1 MSGTSNDSSPAAD
14 GGTTSPASQWLHPR
28 RKRFWV
34 ALLLLVYTFGGF
46 FAVPL
51 LVERLVTGA
60 IRDTL
65 DRTATIDRVRFNPY
79 VLSLEINGFSL
90 ADQDGLPIA
99 AFDGLFV
106 NFQLSSLFRWAWT
119 FREIRL
125 DAPVLRLERF
135 APGDSRLTRLLAEL
149 EARAAAD
156 AAEPS
161 TPAEWPRLLVHDLA
175 LNAGEVHFRDQV
187 PTDPVE
193 LILGPATVSVQEL
206 NTLPDRFGRQTVEI
220 RLPDDAR
227 LSWQGSISLGP
238 LQSEGKLALENS
250 PLHQTI
256 AYLKAVMPLESM
268 QAYLSLRT
276 DYRIAELEDGSLDV
290 ELSDIEAD
298 LTSLSVRGLT
308 PSTDFLVL
316 PALTARGGALRFPER
331 ELTLARVELSNPEL
345 TAWLTGDGEL
355 SLAAL
360 ANGGPAAPAG
370 DSGPDPAAGTG
381 APDWRMRL
389 EAFRIAG
396 GRVGFTD
403 NSVDPPAVVDFQDL
417 ELGVTG
423 ISNDAEAAFPVE
435 LSGALAAGGGF
446 RFGGQVTALP
456 ALTASGTATVREIPL
471 PLAQPYVQQRLRIRL
486 EEGVL
491 DSTADLTLLQGGDVN
506 AAGELTVSGLRV
518 SDLREN
524 EPLLNWQTLHID
536 RFEADP
542 AAGTVALSIV
552 KFDQPFARV
561 VINEDLTTNLSGLP
575 VPAEPAGDDQ
585 EATPA
590 EEPRPALVIS
600 NILVED
606 GSLDFSDF
614 SLPLPFATQVRGLD
628 GRVTTIDT
636 ASAEPALISLE
647 GQVDDYGLARIE
659 GTMDPMDP
667 IRHTD
672 VSLEFRN
679 LLMANLSPYTAQFAG
694 REIAAGKLDLDLQYR
709 IDAGQ
714 LQGANDIVMSDL
726 VLGDAV
732 DIPDAASL
740 PLGLAV
746 ALLKDANGVIDIDL
760 PVEGDVNDPEFGI
773 GGVIWQA
780 ISGLITKVVSAPFR
794 LLGSLVGIE
803 SEDLGQFQF
812 LAGRHD
818 LTPPELEKV
827 LQLRQ
832 ALQQRPELT
841 VAVAGAF
848 DPAVD
853 IPALQ
858 YQRLRSTVMERVGQE
873 HAAGEDELR
882 MLIDEVRVV
891 LEAIHVERFPEV
903 PLEGLKAAH
912 RAPPEGDPEAEPV
925 LDELAYAADLRDRL
939 LAAEEITTQD
949 LETLA
954 NARAEAVRAAFLD
967 QADFEPARIAR
978 EAPAAVESED
988 GEWVVMEL
996 GVAAD

>member
-1 MSGTSNDSSPAAD
+1 V
-14 GGTTSPASQWLHPR
+14 SPASHWLHPR

-34 ALLLLVYTFGGF
+34 AALLLVYTLGGF

-51 LVERLVTGA
+51 LVERLLTAAV
-60 IRDTL
+60 RDNL
-65 DRTATIDRVRFNPY
+65 HREASIERVRFNPY
-79 VLSLEINGFSL
+79 VLSLEISGFELMDS
-90 ADQDGLPIA
+90 DGAQLI
-99 AFDGLFV
+99 AFDRLFV

-119 FREIRL
+119 YREVRL
-125 DAPVLRLERF
+125 EGARLRFERF
-135 APGDSRLTRLLAEL
+135 APGDSRLSRLLAGL
-149 EARAAAD
+149 EADTGPAVADPPGSAAL
-156 AAEPS
+156 
-161 TPAEWPRLLVHDLA
+161 PRLLIHDLS
-175 LNAGEVHFRDQV
+175 LSDGVVLVRDNV
-187 PTDPVE
+187 PAEPVE
-193 LILGPATVSVQEL
+193 LTLGPITGSVQEL
-206 NTLPDRFGRQTVEI
+206 NTLPDRFGRQAVEI

-238 LQSEGKLALENS
+238 LHSEGKLALENS

-276 DYRIAELEDGSLDV
+276 DYRIVELEDGSVDLELD
-290 ELSDIEAD
+290 SIEAD
-298 LTSLSVRGLT
+298 LTELAVAGLT
-308 PSTDFLVL
+308 PPTKFLVL

-331 ELTLARVELSNPEL
+331 ELTVASVELSNPEM

-360 ANGGPAAPAG
+360 ANAEAAAPGG
-370 DSGPDPAAGTG
+370 DSGSVIAAEPE

-389 EAFRIAG
+389 DAFRIAG

-403 NSVDPPAVVDFQDL
+403 NSVEPAAVVDFQDL

-423 ISNDAEAAFPVE
+423 ISNEAEAVFPVE

-446 RFGGQVTALP
+446 RFDGQVTALP
-456 ALTASGTATVREIPL
+456 ALTASGTATVHEIPL
-471 PLAQPYVQQRLRIRL
+471 PLAQPYVQQGLRIQL

-491 DSTADLTLLQGGDVN
+491 DSTTDVTVLQGGAVT
-506 AAGELTVSGLRV
+506 AAGELTISGLRAT
-518 SDLREN
+518 DPRGN
-524 EPLLNWQTLHID
+524 EPLVQWQTLHID
-536 RFEADP
+536 RFEADR
-542 AAGTVALSIV
+542 AAGTLGLSTV
-552 KFDQPFARV
+552 RFDQPFARV
-561 VINEDLTTNLSGLP
+561 VINEDLTTNLDGLL
-575 VPAEPAGDDQ
+575 VPAEPITDDSTGSAPQ
-585 EATPA
+585 G
-590 EEPRPALVIS
+590 PRPALVIS
-600 NILVED
+600 SILVED

-628 GRVTTIDT
+628 GRVTTVDT
-636 ASAEPALISLE
+636 ASAEPALVSLE
-647 GQVDDYGLARIE
+647 GQVDDYGLARID

-679 LLMANLSPYTAQFAG
+679 LPMADLSAYTAQFAG
-694 REIAAGKLDLDLQYR
+694 REIAGGKLDLDLQYR

-726 VLGDAV
+726 VLGDTV
-732 DIPDAASL
+732 DSPDAASL

-760 PVEGDVNDPEFGI
+760 PVEGDINDPEFRI

-812 LAGRHD
+812 LAGRYD
-818 LTPPELEKV
+818 LTPPEREKI

-841 VAVAGAF
+841 IAVAGAY

-853 IPALQ
+853 TPALQ
-858 YQRLRSTVMERVGQE
+858 YQRLRSTVLERMGQE
-873 HAAGEDELR
+873 HAGSEDELR

-891 LEAIHVERFPEV
+891 LEDIHMERFPEV
-903 PLEGLKAAH
+903 PLEDVKAAH
-912 RAPPEGDPEAEPV
+912 RAPPEDDPEAEPV

-949 LETLA
+949 LEALA
-954 NARAEAVRAAFLD
+954 DARAEAVRTAFLD
-967 QADFEPARIAR
+967 QAEFGPANIAI
-978 EAPAAVESED
+978 EAPTVVESED
-988 GEWVVMEL
+988 GEWVMMEL